1 MIATWYLI
9 WKTQGYWAF
18 MVVNAGLWTYLFF
31 HVGLP
36 MLAWLQISFLAM
48 SVYGAV
54 QWALVRLD
62 IGFRLDR
69 RSDVAGSV
77 LAAGVFAYSV
87 YAYWGMPGYT
97 GTVWWALELGSVLT
111 AIAAIWMDAFRYRL
125 NWVSWTVS
133 NCLSAPLFLHGRLW
147 GPLLTIPIYQAFNVL
162 GWIRWT
168 REQRWTGRRSVRMR
182 RGLVFGKFMP
192 LHRGHQLLIDRA
204 LAQTDDVTI
213 VVYDSEPPG
222 AYPPMPLEKR
232 LGWLER
238 LYPQAEAIVPVAD
251 PLRDE
256 PDADD
261 PRHAALYAE
270 TVRFLGRFDM
280 VFTSEPSY
288 ERFAREL
295 GARHVVVDA
304 ARELVPISGTRIREN
319 VFEHRGW
326 LDPDVYASLIR
337 KVVLV
342 GTESSGQDDARPRA
356 GRAASGRCG
365 RTSTAASSG
374 SSRGSRARSRTT

>member
-1 MIATWYLI
+1 MSLSARISKASTTPAGYAAVTLLFLVTLALGYAWAGGLDFVQGWGGGIAAGIATWYLI

-54 QWALVRLD
+54 QWALVWLD

-97 GTVWWALELGSVLT
+97 GSLWWALELGSVLT

-125 NWVSWTVS
+125 NWVSWTAS

-168 REQRWTGRRSVRMR
+168 REQRR
-182 RGLVFGKFMP
+182 
-192 LHRGHQLLIDRA
+192 
-204 LAQTDDVTI
+204 
-213 VVYDSEPPG
+213 
-222 AYPPMPLEKR
+222 
-232 LGWLER
+232 
-238 LYPQAEAIVPVAD
+238 AEAP
-251 PLRDE
+251 
-256 PDADD
+256 
-261 PRHAALYAE
+261 
-270 TVRFLGRFDM
+270 
-280 VFTSEPSY
+280 
-288 ERFAREL
+288 
-295 GARHVVVDA
+295 A
-304 ARELVPISGTRIREN
+304 ARDQLEGA
-319 VFEHRGW
+319 F
-326 LDPDVYASLIR
+326 A
-337 KVVLV
+337 
-342 GTESSGQDDARPRA
+342 
-356 GRAASGRCG
+356 
-365 RTSTAASSG
+365 
-374 SSRGSRARSRTT
+374 